1 MNTDLVWPLWIIFL
15 VVFIFGSYVGMKY
28 KQSRNKKL
36 FFKGGNYKPFIWS
49 LAISIAAPILFN
61 LVFPNDPIDLNFL
74 KLHSDII
81 NEIEP
86 LKSEGALLKH
96 YTFRILSIFTEMHLL
111 GLISAVLVF
120 GVWYFY
126 VRSLDFFDQ
135 EKIKFTVIIVLLGA
149 LITFFTFPL
158 SDAIHGL
165 FSISFS
171 ENTFYNLFV
180 YSFLGIGV
188 IEEFIKLIPVLIIL
202 YITNEIDEPI
212 DFIYYACLSAL
223 GFAFIENL
231 IYFRELSGS
240 IVIARAITAAV
251 GHMIDS
257 SIVIYGFILVFF
269 NKPGSK
275 FLTILKYF
283 LLGSFVH
290 ALYDYFIF
298 EGLILFFV
306 ASFIFFIQAWV
317 IIINNA
323 INNSKYFDY
332 SISFKHDLVKFKIA
346 EYLIYILVFN
356 YFLNGLLVGKAE
368 ANFQYAVSLSFG
380 SLLIIFY
387 VSSISSFDLVKGYW
401 RPVKFQFSRPN
412 EEAFPGVRGA
422 STFRSFFTQNIITPL
437 NHVGKKIKLHCPRFN
452 HDLLEIFR
460 IGEGKIVDRLI
471 MVDRKQKRTIEDTN
485 WFVVALKTP
494 LEVNEKYEDKIII
507 IKIKDTFA
515 SLVHDEHIKC
525 WLKLIPKGI
534 SPKKEKDISKYVDYG
549 YIMINGEDY
558 EYDLD

>member
-1 MNTDLVWPLWIIFL
+1 MVWPFMIIFW
-15 VVFIFGSYVGMKY
+15 VVFISGSYVGIKY
-28 KQSRNKKL
+28 KQSRNRKL
-36 FFKGGNYKPFIWS
+36 FFKGGNYKPFLWS
-49 LAISIAAPILFN
+49 LAISIIAPIIFN
-61 LVFPNDPIDLNFL
+61 LFFPKELVDLSFL
-74 KLHSDII
+74 KLHSDIV
-81 NEIEP
+81 NE
-86 LKSEGALLKH
+86 LGTLRAEGALLK
-96 YTFRILSIFTEMHLL
+96 YYFLRALSIFTEVHIF
-111 GLISAVLVF
+111 GLISAFLVF
-120 GVWYFY
+120 GVWYVY
-126 VRSLDFFDQ
+126 VRSLDFFDY
-135 EKIKFTVIIVLLGA
+135 EKIKYTVIIVLLGA
-149 LITFFTFPL
+149 LTSFFTFPL
-158 SDAIHGL
+158 SDAVHGL
-165 FSISFS
+165 WNISFS

-180 YSFLGIGV
+180 YSFVGIGL
-188 IEEFIKLIPVLIIL
+188 IEELVKLIPVLIIL
-202 YITNEIDEPI
+202 YFTNEIDEPI

-231 IYFRELSGS
+231 IYFREISGS
-240 IVIARAITAAV
+240 IIIARALTSAV
-251 GHMIDS
+251 GHMVDS
-257 SIVIYGFILVFF
+257 SFVIYGFILVFYH
-269 NKPGSK
+269 GSK
-275 FLTILKYF
+275 NKFFTILKYY

-290 ALYDYFIF
+290 ALYDYFLF
-298 EGLILFFV
+298 EGLILFFI

-317 IIINNA
+317 ILINNA

-332 SISFKHDLVKFKIA
+332 SISFKHDLVKFRIA
-346 EYLIYILVFN
+346 EYLLYILVFN

-368 ANFQYAVSLSFG
+368 ANIQYAVSLSFG

-401 RPVKFQFSRPN
+401 RPVKFRLSRPN
-412 EEAFPGVRGA
+412 EEAFPGVRGVSA
-422 STFRSFFTQNIITPL
+422 FRSFFTENTITPL

-460 IGEGKIVDRLI
+460 IGEGRIVDRLRL
-471 MVDRKQKRTIEDTN
+471 VYRKRKRYIEDTN

-494 LEVNEKYEDKIII
+494 LEINDQYENNIII

-525 WLKLIPKGI
+525 WLKLVPKGI

>member
-1 MNTDLVWPLWIIFL
+1 MLWPLVIIFW
-15 VVFIFGSYVGMKY
+15 VVFISGSYVSMKY

-36 FFKGGNYKPFIWS
+36 FFKGGIYKPFIWS
-49 LAISIAAPILFN
+49 LAITIIAPILFN
-61 LVFPNDPIDLNFL
+61 LFFPNEPVDLNFL
-74 KLHSDII
+74 KLHSDIV
-81 NEIEP
+81 NDIEP
-86 LKSEGALLKH
+86 LKAEGSLIKH
-96 YTFRILSIFTEMHLL
+96 YTLRALSIFTEMHLL
-111 GLISAVLVF
+111 GLISATLVF
-120 GVWYFY
+120 GIWYFY
-126 VRSLDFFDQ
+126 VRSLDFFDK
-135 EKIKFTVIIVLLGA
+135 EKIKFTIIIVLAGA

-165 FSISFS
+165 LGISFS

-180 YSFLGIGV
+180 YCFLGIGV
-188 IEEFIKLIPVLIIL
+188 IEEFIKLIPVLFIL
-202 YITNEIDEPI
+202 YFTNEIDEPI

-240 IVIARAITAAV
+240 IVIARAITSAV
-251 GHMIDS
+251 GHMVDS
-257 SIVIYGFILVFF
+257 SIVIYGIILVFF

-275 FLTILKYF
+275 FLTVLKYF

-298 EGLILFFV
+298 EGLILFFI

-346 EYLIYILVFN
+346 EYLIYLLVFN
-356 YFLNGLLVGKAE
+356 YFINGLLVGKVE
-368 ANFQYAVSLSFG
+368 ANIQYVVSLSYG

-412 EEAFPGVRGA
+412 EEAFPGVRGV
-422 STFRSFFTQNIITPL
+422 STFRSFFTDNIITPL

-460 IGEGKIVDRLI
+460 IGEGKIVDRLRL
-471 MVDRKQKRTIEDTN
+471 VYRKGKRSVEDTN

-494 LEVNEKYEDKIII
+494 LEVNDDYENKIIL

-515 SLVHDEHIKC
+515 SFVHDEHIKC
-525 WLKLIPKGI
+525 WLKLVPKGI
-534 SPKKEKDISKYVDYG
+534 SPKKEKDISKYEDLG

-558 EYDLD
+558 EYEID